1 MVNAEKKQPN
11 TEREDIMLTGR
22 KIKMYLKQYKT
33 IIIVVVVIIILLILS
48 VIGLMSLESFYRKM
62 TLATMPVQFIMA
74 GIHAA
79 IFVFMYLT
87 FMRGG
92 FAKLDKAPIKGR
104 DVSIRWDDVIG
115 MHDAKQ
121 EAWEVVQLI
130 KDSASVHK
138 MGGNVI
144 KGLLLLGPP
153 GCGKTYM
160 AKAIATESDMPFI
173 SMSGSEFVEVFVGVG
188 ASRVRK
194 LFKKARFLAY
204 GYGGCII
211 FIDEIDAIG
220 RSRTFS
226 MGGGQ
231 ETNSTLNQLLAEM
244 DGLKGKEENIVVIG
258 ATNAHEQNLDQ
269 ALLRPGRF
277 DRKIMVTNPSQED
290 REELFKFYLKK
301 VKAEKDL
308 DTGRLARRAVGKSP
322 ADIANIVKESAL
334 IATRHKKT
342 AIGLKEISEAFE
354 RVDLGIKYRLT
365 VTPREKEMTAYH
377 ESGHLIT
384 TFLKAPSK
392 TVFKA
397 SIIPRRGTLGVV
409 WSPEKEELHSK
420 SKEQLLSEI
429 MIDLGGYVAE
439 KIKFNTTTTGVG
451 GGESSDFSQAMR
463 IAHSMVWGYGMGD
476 SGLVGDYSV
485 IPKDQLSE
493 DVRVKL
499 NKDTNDIMKKCLVE
513 VEKTLTDKEDILHRF
528 AGELL
533 KRDELEYDEIIA
545 IFKEFGHEEAAYDA
559 NILGEDNKW
568 DEKA

>member
-1 MVNAEKKQPN
+1 MSSAK
-11 TEREDIMLTGR
+11 R
-22 KIKMYLKQYKT
+22 KLIMYLQEYKT
-33 IIIVVVVIIILLILS
+33 IIIVVFVVIVLLILS

-74 GIHAA
+74 GIHAG

-104 DVSIRWDDVIG
+104 DVTITWDDVIG
-115 MHDAKQ
+115 MDDAKI
-121 EAWEVVQLI
+121 EAKEVVQLI
-130 KDSASVHK
+130 RDRADVKK
-138 MGGNVI
+138 MGGSVI
-144 KGLLLLGPP
+144 KGLLMLGPP

-160 AKAIATESDMPFI
+160 AKAIATEADMPFI

-204 GYGGCII
+204 GYGGCIL

-226 MGGGQ
+226 FMGGQ

-244 DGLKGKEENIVVIG
+244 DGLKGKDDNIVVIG
-258 ATNAHEQNLDQ
+258 ASNAHEQHLDQ

-277 DRKIMVTNPSQED
+277 DRKLMVTAPSQED
-290 REELFKFYLKK
+290 REKLFKFYLNK
-301 VKAEKDL
+301 VKVEPEL
-308 DTGRLARRAVGKSP
+308 DFGRLARRAVSKTP

-334 IATRHKKT
+334 IATRHKKPL
-342 AIGLKEISEAFE
+342 IGLKEISEAFE

-365 VTPREKEMTAYH
+365 VTPKEKEMTAYH

-397 SIIPRRGTLGVV
+397 SIIPRRGSLGVV
-409 WSPEKEELHSK
+409 WSPEREELHSK
-420 SKEQLLSEI
+420 SREQLMSEI
-429 MIDLGGYVAE
+429 MICLGGYAAE
-439 KIKFNTTTTGVG
+439 KLKFDTTSTGVG
-451 GGESSDFSQAMR
+451 GSANSDFSQATR
-463 IAHSMVWGYGMGD
+463 IAHAMVWMFGMGTT
-476 SGLVGDYSV
+476 GYIGDFTS
-485 IPKDQLSE
+485 IPKEELSE
-493 DVRVKL
+493 DIKLAL
-499 NKDTNDIMKKCLVE
+499 NKDANGIMTSCVKTVE
-513 VEKTLTDKEDILHRF
+513 ESLRGNREILDRF
-528 AGELL
+528 AHELL
-533 KRDELEYDEIIA
+533 KREELEYDEIIA
-545 IFKEFGHEEAAYDA
+545 IFKEYG
-559 NILGEDNKW
+559 I
-568 DEKA
+568 DESV

>member
-1 MVNAEKKQPN
+1 
-11 TEREDIMLTGR
+11 MLNR
-22 KIKMYLKQYKT
+22 KIMMYLKQYKT
-33 IIIVVVVIIILLILS
+33 IIIVVFVIILLLILS

-104 DVSIRWDDVIG
+104 DVSIVWDDVVG
-115 MHDAKQ
+115 MDDAKL
-121 EAWEVVQLI
+121 EAKEVVSLI
-130 KDSASVHK
+130 KDRAQVTK
-138 MGGNVI
+138 MGGSVV
-144 KGLLLLGPP
+144 KGLLMLGPP

-160 AKAIATESDMPFI
+160 AKAMATEADLPFI

-204 GYGGCII
+204 GYGGCIL

-220 RSRTFS
+220 RGRTFS
-226 MGGGQ
+226 SMGGQ

-258 ATNAHEQNLDQ
+258 ATNAPETTLDQ

-277 DRKIMVTNPSQED
+277 DRKLMVTAPSQED
-290 REELFKFYLKK
+290 REKLFKFYLDK
-301 VKAEKDL
+301 VKAESTLDL
-308 DTGRLARRAVGKSP
+308 GRLARRAVGKTP

-334 IATRHKKT
+334 IATRYKK
-342 AIGLKEISEAFE
+342 AEIGLKEISEAFE

-365 VTPREKEMTAYH
+365 VTPKEKEMTAYH

-409 WSPEKEELHSK
+409 WSPEKEELHSRTK
-420 SKEQLLSEI
+420 DQLLAEV
-429 MIDLGGYVAE
+429 MIDLGGYTAE
-439 KIKFNTTTTGVG
+439 KIKYNTTTTGVG
-451 GGESSDFSQAMR
+451 GGGQSDFAQAMR
-463 IAHSMVWGYGMGD
+463 IAHAMVWGFGMGN
-476 SGLVGDYSV
+476 SGYVGDYSIV
-485 IPKDQLSE
+485 PKEQLSE
-493 DVRVKL
+493 AVKIAL
-499 NKDTNDIMKKCLVE
+499 NNDTNNIMKQCLE
-513 VEKTLTDKEDILHRF
+513 VTEKTLGENKDLLDRF
-528 AGELL
+528 AKELL
-533 KRDELEYDEIIA
+533 EREELEYDEIIA
-545 IFKEFGHEEAAYDA
+545 IFKEYGHEEDA
-559 NILGEDNKW
+559 LNEDGPVKDRDWNKG
-568 DEKA
+568 A

>member
-1 MVNAEKKQPN
+1 
-11 TEREDIMLTGR
+11 MLSR
-22 KIKMYLKQYKT
+22 RIKMYLMQYKT
-33 IIIVVVVIIILLILS
+33 MIIVVAIVIILLILS
-48 VIGLMSLESFYRKM
+48 VVGLMSLESFYRKM

-74 GIHAA
+74 GIHAG

-104 DVSIRWDDVIG
+104 DVDITWKDVIG
-115 MHDAKQ
+115 MDDAKV
-121 EAWEVVQLI
+121 EAFEVVQLI
-130 KDSASVHK
+130 MDRAKLTK
-138 MGGNVI
+138 MGGSVV
-144 KGLLLLGPP
+144 KGLLMLGPP

-160 AKAIATESDMPFI
+160 AKAIATEADMPFI

-204 GYGGCII
+204 GYGGCIL

-220 RSRTFS
+220 RSRSFS
-226 MGGGQ
+226 MGGDQ

-244 DGLKGKEENIVVIG
+244 DGLKGKDENIVVIG
-258 ATNAHEQNLDQ
+258 ATNAQEEHLDQ

-277 DRKIMVTNPSQED
+277 DRKFMVTLPSQED
-290 REELFKFYLKK
+290 REKLFKFYFDK
-301 VKAEKDL
+301 VKTEDGL
-308 DTGRLARRAVGKSP
+308 DMGRLARRAVWKTP

-334 IATRHKKT
+334 IATRNKKD

-354 RVDLGIKYRLT
+354 RVDLGIKYHLT

-392 TVFKA
+392 AVFKA

-409 WSPEKEELHSK
+409 WSPEREELHSK

-429 MIDLGGYVAE
+429 MMSLGGYAAE

-451 GGESSDFSQAMR
+451 GGGRSDFSQAMR
-463 IAHSMVWGYGMGD
+463 NAHAMVWGFGMGD
-476 SGLVGDYSV
+476 TGLVGDYSV
-485 IPKDQLSE
+485 IPKEQLSE
-493 DVRVKL
+493 DVRVTL
-499 NKDTNDIMKKCLVE
+499 NKDTNTIMKKCLEE
-513 VEKTLTDKEDILHRF
+513 VTTTLTEKKEILDRF
-528 AGELL
+528 AKELL
-533 KRDELEYDEIIA
+533 EREELEYDEIIA
-545 IFKEFGHEEAAYDA
+545 IFKEYGIEEHGTDKEGAKESEKWQPKP
-559 NILGEDNKW
+559 EDKKE
-568 DEKA
+568 DKA

>member
-1 MVNAEKKQPN
+1 
-11 TEREDIMLTGR
+11 MLSR
-22 KIKMYLKQYKT
+22 RLNMYLMQYKT
-33 IIIVVVVIIILLILS
+33 MIIVVFIVFILLILS
-48 VIGLMSLESFYRKM
+48 VVGLMSLESFYRKM

-74 GIHAA
+74 GIHAG

-104 DVSIRWDDVIG
+104 DVSISWGDVIG

-130 KDSASVHK
+130 KDRANVHK
-138 MGGNVI
+138 MGGFVI

-160 AKAIATESDMPFI
+160 AKAIATESNMPFI

-226 MGGGQ
+226 FMGGQ
-231 ETNSTLNQLLAEM
+231 ETNSTLNQVLAEM

-258 ATNAHEQNLDQ
+258 ATNAAEQHLDE

-277 DRKIMVTNPSQED
+277 DRKIMITKPSQED
-290 REELFKFYLKK
+290 REDLFKFYLSK
-301 VKAEKDL
+301 VKVEKETDL
-308 DTGRLARRAVGKSP
+308 GRLARRAVGKSP

-334 IATRHKKT
+334 IATRNKKA

-365 VTPREKEMTAYH
+365 VTPKEKEMTACH

-384 TFLKAPSK
+384 TFFNAPSK
-392 TVFKA
+392 NIFKA
-397 SIIPRRGTLGVV
+397 SIIPRRGALGVV
-409 WSPEKEELHSK
+409 WSPEKEELHSY
-420 SKEQLLSEI
+420 SKEHLRSEI
-429 MIDLGGYVAE
+429 MISLGGYVAE
-439 KIKFNTTTTGVG
+439 RIKYATSTTGV
-451 GGESSDFSQAMR
+451 SSDFKTAMGR
-463 IAHSMVWGYGMGD
+463 AHLMAWGLGMGD
-476 SGLVGDYSV
+476 SGLVGDYTI
-485 IPKDQLSE
+485 IPQEQLSE
-493 DVRVKL
+493 SIRETL
-499 NKDTNDIMKKCLVE
+499 NKDTAAIIAKCLAE
-513 VEKTLTDKEDILHRF
+513 VEKTLTDKREILDRF
-528 AGELL
+528 ASELL
-533 KRDELEYDEIIA
+533 KREELEYDEIIA
-545 IFKEFGHEEAAYDA
+545 IFAEYGYKEGVDGGAPTGNHNLEERA
-559 NILGEDNKW
+559 
-568 DEKA
+568 

>member
-1 MVNAEKKQPN
+1 MA
-11 TEREDIMLTGR
+11 LTRR
-22 KIKMYLKQYKT
+22 KLSMYFMQYKV
-33 IIIVVVVIIILLILS
+33 IIIVVAVVFLLLILA
-48 VIGLMSLESFYRKM
+48 VIGLMSLESFYRRM

-74 GIHAA
+74 GIHAG

-104 DVSIRWDDVIG
+104 DISITWNDVIG
-115 MHDAKQ
+115 MDDAKD
-121 EAWEVVQLI
+121 EAKEVVQLI
-130 KDSASVHK
+130 KDRAKVTK
-138 MGGNVI
+138 MGGSVV
-144 KGLLLLGPP
+144 KGLLMLGPP

-160 AKAIATESDMPFI
+160 AKAIATEANMPFI

-226 MGGGQ
+226 FMGGQ
-231 ETNSTLNQLLAEM
+231 ETNSTLNQVLAEM

-258 ATNAHEQNLDQ
+258 ASNAHEQHLDQ

-277 DRKIMVTNPSQED
+277 DRKLMVTAPSQDD
-290 REELFKFYLKK
+290 REKLFKFYLDK
-301 VKAEKDL
+301 VKAEPDL
-308 DTGRLARRAVGKSP
+308 DLGRLARRAVGKTP

-334 IATRHKKT
+334 IATRYRKD
-342 AIGLKEISEAFE
+342 AVGLKEISEAFE

-365 VTPREKEMTAYH
+365 VTPKEKEMTAYH

-409 WSPEKEELHSK
+409 WSPEREELHSQ
-420 SKEQLLSEI
+420 SKEQLMSNI
-429 MIDLGGYVAE
+429 MISFGGYVAE
-439 KIKFNTTTTGVG
+439 KLRFGTTSTGVAG
-451 GGESSDFSQAMR
+451 DFHNAMERAHAMVWMFGMGES
-463 IAHSMVWGYGMGD
+463 GY
-476 SGLVGDYSV
+476 VGDYTA
-485 IPKDQLSE
+485 IPKDELSE
-493 DVRVKL
+493 EIKLVL
-499 NKDTNDIMKKCLVE
+499 NKDTGALIKKCMGE
-513 VEKTLTDKEDILHRF
+513 VETTLKDNMQILDRF
-528 AGELL
+528 AKELL
-533 KRDELEYDEIIA
+533 KREELEFDEIIA
-545 IFKEFGHEEAAYDA
+545 IFKEYGIEESF
-559 NILGEDNKW
+559 
-568 DEKA
+568 

>member
-1 MVNAEKKQPN
+1 
-11 TEREDIMLTGR
+11 MLNR
-22 KIKMYLKQYKT
+22 KIMMYLKQYKT
-33 IIIVVVVIIILLILS
+33 IIIVVAIVIILLILS

-74 GIHAA
+74 GIHAG

-104 DVSIRWDDVIG
+104 DVSIVWDDVIG
-115 MHDAKQ
+115 MDDAKM
-121 EAWEVVQLI
+121 EAKEVVSLI
-130 KDSASVHK
+130 KDRAQVSKIGGSV
-138 MGGNVI
+138 V
-144 KGLLLLGPP
+144 KGLLMLGPP

-160 AKAIATESDMPFI
+160 AKAIATEADMPFI

-194 LFKKARFLAY
+194 LFQKARFLAY

-226 MGGGQ
+226 FMGGQ

-258 ATNAHEQNLDQ
+258 ATNAHEQHLDQ

-277 DRKIMVTNPSQED
+277 DRKLMVTAPSQED
-290 REELFKFYLKK
+290 REKLFEFYLKK
-301 VKAEKDL
+301 VKAEEELDL
-308 DTGRLARRAVGKSP
+308 GRLARRAVGKTP

-334 IATRHKKT
+334 IATRYKKT

-365 VTPREKEMTAYH
+365 MTPKEKEMTAYH
-377 ESGHLIT
+377 EAGHLIV
-384 TFLKAPSK
+384 TFLKAPFKS
-392 TVFKA
+392 VFKA

-409 WSPEKEELHSK
+409 WSPEKEEMQSHSK
-420 SKEQLLSEI
+420 EHLLANVKTA
-429 MIDLGGYVAE
+429 LAGYAAE
-439 KIKFNTTTTGVG
+439 KIKFGTTTEGV
-451 GGESSDFSQAMR
+451 SSDFSRAMG
-463 IAHSMVWGYGMGD
+463 IAHSMVWRFGMGRK
-476 SGLVGDYSV
+476 GFVGDYTLLLTGRDMRGSE
-485 IPKDQLSE
+485 IHEMLSDDVKVALNDDTRTILE
-493 DVRVKL
+493 DCEK
-499 NKDTNDIMKKCLVE
+499 E
-513 VEKTLTDKEDILHRF
+513 VEKTLKDNLQVLDRF
-528 AGELL
+528 GEELL
-533 KRDELEYDEIIA
+533 KREELEYDEIIA
-545 IFKEFGHEEAAYDA
+545 IFREYGIEESAYDA
-559 NILGEDNKW
+559 DMRLKTKEEDV
-568 DEKA
+568 

>member
-1 MVNAEKKQPN
+1 MLNRKL
-11 TEREDIMLTGR
+11 IMHFR
-22 KIKMYLKQYKT
+22 QHKVK
-33 IIIVVVVIIILLILS
+33 IILVAVVFVLVILS
-48 VIGLMSLESFYRKM
+48 IVGLMSLESFYRKM

-74 GIHAA
+74 GIHAG

-104 DVSIRWDDVIG
+104 DVSITWDDVIG

-130 KDSASVHK
+130 KDRANVQK
-138 MGGNVI
+138 MGGSVV
-144 KGLLLLGPP
+144 KGLLMLGPP
-153 GCGKTYM
+153 GCGKTYL
-160 AKAIATESDMPFI
+160 AKAIATEADMPFI

-194 LFKKARFLAY
+194 LFKKARDLAF

-226 MGGGQ
+226 FMGGQ
-231 ETNSTLNQLLAEM
+231 ETNSTLNQVLAEM

-258 ATNAHEQNLDQ
+258 ATNAHEGHLDQ

-277 DRKIMVTNPSQED
+277 DRKIMITKPSQDD
-290 REELFKFYLKK
+290 REELFKFYLNK
-301 VKAEKDL
+301 VKADQNLDL
-308 DTGRLARRAVGKSP
+308 GRLARRAVGKSP

-334 IATRHKKT
+334 IATRNKKSEI
-342 AIGLKEISEAFE
+342 ALKEISEAFE

-384 TFLKAPSK
+384 TFFKAPSK
-392 TVFKA
+392 SIFKA
-397 SIIPRRGTLGVV
+397 SIIPRRGALGVV
-409 WSPEKEELHSK
+409 WSPEKEELHSR
-420 SKEQLLSEI
+420 SKDHLRSEI
-429 MIDLGGYVAE
+429 MTSLGGYVAE
-439 KIKFNTTTTGVG
+439 KIKYGTTTSGV
-451 GGESSDFSQAMR
+451 SSDFQKAMG
-463 IAHSMVWGYGMGD
+463 IAHSMVWNLGMGK

-485 IPKDQLSE
+485 IPKEQLSE
-493 DVRVKL
+493 DVRTAL
-499 NKDTNDIMKKCLVE
+499 NKDTAILMKECLKE
-513 VEKTLTDKEDILHRF
+513 VEDVLSEKREILDRF
-528 AGELL
+528 AKELL
-533 KRDELEYDEIIA
+533 EREELEYDEIIA
-545 IFKEFGHEEAAYDA
+545 IFAEYGYKEEEKKGS
-559 NILGEDNKW
+559 IE
-568 DEKA
+568 EKTWEPDDKGNL